1 VRKAFGSSDAVDDS
15 DEPIGYR
22 FAFWGF
28 VVSFFGMAAWFT
40 YYGMN
45 FLVAIALLLLVFT
58 IVLGLARLVS
68 QGGVFFVQQR
78 WQAPNLLH
86 CMTGGRAFSA
96 AASVVAMMQNAILM
110 TDAREILSAHAMN
123 ALRIS
128 SVFERRRRLFLP
140 IMFTALAVSAAV
152 CTWAT
157 LDTYYRVGGY
167 NIANSWGTIS
177 HPIETFNTVHR
188 MIAQPAQSSEAHY
201 GPMVVGAAIMFVVT
215 FMRGHFY
222 WWPIHPLGFMLASSY
237 AAIMLWFSFL
247 LGWLAK
253 VLTLKFAGGNVLRVM
268 RSFFLG
274 VIIAESFAIA
284 VSTVLG
290 LFGVKLGFIFLPG

>member
-1 VRKAFGSSDAVDDS
+1 
-15 DEPIGYR
+15 
-22 FAFWGF
+22 
-28 VVSFFGMAAWFT
+28 
-40 YYGMN
+40 MN
-45 FLVAIALLLLVFT
+45 FFVAVALLLLMFT
-58 IVLGLARLVS
+58 VVLGLARLVS

-78 WQAPNLLH
+78 WQPPDLLH
-86 CMTGGRAFSA
+86 CMSGGRAFSA
-96 AASVVAMMQNAILM
+96 TASVVAMMQNALLIF
-110 TDAREILSAHAMN
+110 DAREILSGHAMN

-140 IMFTALAVSAAV
+140 IMFAALGLSVVV
-152 CTWAT
+152 CAWAT

-167 NIANSWGTIS
+167 NSTNTFGMVGL
-177 HPIETFNTVHR
+177 PMDTFNAARR
-188 MIAQPAQSSEAHY
+188 MIVSPGQSSETHY
-201 GPMVVGAAIMFVVT
+201 APMLLGAAIMFVVT
-215 FMRGHFY
+215 FMRGRFY
-222 WWPIHPLGFMLASSY
+222 WWPIHPLGFMLAASY

-253 VLTLKFAGGNVLRVM
+253 VLTLKFAGGSVLRVM